1 MNLNNIQEEIQ
12 IQPIT
17 KGFEE
22 EARELVLKGLEERF
36 GFIDPAYNPD
46 LKSILNSYSQEGAV
60 FLVGIYDCQVICTGA
75 ISYEASGVGR
85 VERMSVIK
93 EYRRVGV
100 AKIMMDCLEVWAK
113 LEGYQ
118 QLVLETNNNWHSAV
132 EFYKNRQYN
141 LYLDD
146 GNCSH
151 FSKHLF

>member
-1 MNLNNIQEEIQ
+1 MSLNNVQEEIQ

-17 KGFEE
+17 KVFEE
-22 EARELVLKGLEERF
+22 EARELVLKGFEERF

-46 LKSILNSYSQEGAV
+46 LKSILNSYSREGAV
-60 FLVGIYDCQVICTGA
+60 FLVGIYDTRVICTGA

-85 VERMSVIK
+85 VERMSVMK
-93 EYRRVGV
+93 EYRRAGV
-100 AKIMMDCLEVWAK
+100 AKTMIDRLELWAK

-146 GNCSH
+146 GKRSH
-151 FSKHLF
+151 FSKRLC